1 MSESNLSSFSLEQPV
16 ITRFA
21 PSPTGELHLGNARTA
36 LFAWLA
42 ARRSGGQFRLR
53 IEDTDAE
60 RSVREHAHAILD
72 LLQWLGL
79 HWDGEVRHQSEHA
92 PRHLECFAQLAAAGQ
107 AEKVQGALRLKVKH
121 LPASSWTDLIR
132 GGQKLVPKQVGDFV
146 IQRSDGSSVFIAAN
160 AIDDADMGMTLV
172 LRGEDHLSN
181 TARQQL
187 LLQALNLPAPHYG
200 HLPLLVEANGKPLSK
215 RDGSR
220 TVAGLRAAGWLPLAV
235 CNFLAR
241 LGCSAFEERL
251 LSMDE
256 LAAQFDLARVARSPA
271 QVDEGALQHWQRLAL
286 DALDE
291 AAWWAWSGLEERVG
305 VDRSVLIA
313 GLRPNCLLPGD
324 AQTWAQ
330 VLAAET
336 PELSAEAQQVLA
348 ETAPAFFTVALAQ
361 LDQDPAQ
368 AEAAFGAYAKQVAA
382 SAGVKG
388 KALFHPFRAAL
399 TGRLDGPELGTLAR
413 LLGAARM
420 RQRLAQ
426 CAQSIIV

>member
-1 MSESNLSSFSLEQPV
+1 MSAIDFTPISLDQPV

-42 ARRSGGQFRLR
+42 ARRSGGQFLLR
-53 IEDTDAE
+53 IEDTDAQ
-60 RSVREHAHAILD
+60 RSVREHAHAILE

-79 HWDGEVRHQSEHA
+79 RWDGDVRHQSEHA
-92 PRHLECFAQLAAAGQ
+92 PRHLACFAQLEAEDK

-121 LPASSWTDLIR
+121 LPASTWTDQIR
-132 GGQKLVPKQVGDFV
+132 GMQKLVPKQIGDFV
-146 IQRSDGSSVFIAAN
+146 IQRSDASSVFIAAN
-160 AIDDADMGMTLV
+160 AIDDADMGISLV

-187 LLQALNLPAPHYG
+187 LLQALGLVAPHYA

-241 LGCSAFEERL
+241 LGCSAFAEHL
-251 LSMDE
+251 LGME
-256 LAAQFDLARVARSPA
+256 ALAEQFDMARVARSPA

-286 DALDE
+286 DQLDDD
-291 AAWWAWSGLEERVG
+291 AWWAWSGLNTFEGLARA
-305 VDRSVLIA
+305 DLIA
-313 GLRPNCLLPGD
+313 GLRPNCLLP
-324 AQTWAQ
+324 AHAHAWVA
-330 VLAAET
+330 VLAADVPELT
-336 PELSAEAQQVLA
+336 PEAAESIAATSAS
-348 ETAPAFFTVALAQ
+348 FFVAALAH
-361 LDQDPAQ
+361 LDQDPVQ
-368 AEAAFGAYAKQVAA
+368 AETSFAAYAKQVANET
-382 SAGVKG
+382 GVKG

-413 LLGAARM
+413 LLGADRM
-420 RQRLAQ
+420 RQRLAVH
-426 CAQSIIV
+426 AG

>member
-1 MSESNLSSFSLEQPV
+1 MSESTSSTLSLEQPV

-42 ARRSGGQFRLR
+42 ARRSGGQFLLR

-79 HWDGEVRHQSEHA
+79 RWDGEVRHQSEHA
-92 PRHLECFAQLAAAGQ
+92 PRHLDCFAQLEGAGQ

-121 LPASSWTDLIR
+121 LPASTWFDQIR
-132 GGQKLVPKQVGDFV
+132 GVQKLVPKQIGDFV

-160 AIDDADMGMTLV
+160 AIDDADMGITLV

-187 LLQALNLPAPHYG
+187 LLQALSLSAPAYA
-200 HLPLLVEANGKPLSK
+200 HLPLLVEASGKPLSK

-220 TVAGLRAAGWLPLAV
+220 TVVGLRAAGWLPLAV

-291 AAWWAWSGLEERVG
+291 DAWWSWSGLQDVAQIER
-305 VDRSVLIA
+305 SALIA
-313 GLRPNCLLPGD
+313 GLRPNCLLPSD
-324 AQTWAQ
+324 ALAWAE
-330 VLAAET
+330 VLAADV
-336 PELSAEAQQVLA
+336 PELTDEAKQVIA
-348 ETAPAFFTVALAQ
+348 ETDASFFAAALAQ
-361 LDQDPAQ
+361 LDQEPAQ
-368 AEAAFGAYAKQVAA
+368 AEASFGAYAKQVAA
-382 SAGVKG
+382 AAGVKG

-420 RQRLAQ
+420 RQRLALY
-426 CAQSIIV
+426 A